1 MAEQKV
7 TTEKVEKVVKP
18 KPIQFYFVKSARKT
32 FYLLSEDITIQAKD
46 KVYIAKPE
54 DPKYA
59 RILEFLRAHRGNTAN
74 GGAEFYEVAKGGNK
88 DKSDKAV
95 ALDNLMD
102 MDATQIRKMV
112 DGGVE
117 LATMTKGELIL
128 KYMTQQGV

>member
-7 TTEKVEKVVKP
+7 TPVKAP
-18 KPIQFYFVKSARKT
+18 AKAKDKTIQFYFTKSARKT
-32 FYLLSEDITIQAKD
+32 FRLLDEGITIQAKD

-54 DPKYA
+54 DPKYT

-74 GGAEFYEVAKGGNK
+74 GGTDFYEVAKGGNK

-102 MDATQIRKMV
+102 MDEGQIRKMV

-117 LATMTKGELIL
+117 LTTMTKGELIL
-128 KYMTQQGV
+128 KYMAQQGV